1 MQVTIKEI
9 KSFCIVTPINGF
21 MLQVFFISPL
31 PQKLY
36 LATTK

>member
-9 KSFCIVTPINGF
+9 KPFCIVTQINGF
-21 MLQVFFISPL
+21 MLQVFFMP

-36 LATTK
+36 LATR